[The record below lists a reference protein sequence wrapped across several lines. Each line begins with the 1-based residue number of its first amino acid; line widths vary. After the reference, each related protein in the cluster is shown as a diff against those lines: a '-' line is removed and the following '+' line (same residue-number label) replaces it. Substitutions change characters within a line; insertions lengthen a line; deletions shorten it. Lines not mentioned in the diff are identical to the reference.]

1 MMSFVCA
8 RQVVS
13 FQGDLPPL
21 CLCSVLQGYLERC
34 VITLDYSMSVCRCLC
49 LFQQVLLCNETG
61 HAITMCI
68 QNTPDRE
75 SWSPDNAK
83 SRHAGVT
90 NMRPISKHKHG
101 LLLSQYL
108 LEQYRPGDEYRTFK
122 RNSRTQLCT
131 SKFVTM
137 HNCYNKR
144 GQW

>member
-1 MMSFVCA
+1 MQDKSRLSRVTCPSVCA
-8 RQVVS
+8 
-13 FQGDLPPL
+13 
-21 CLCSVLQGYLERC
+21 SVLKGYLERC
-34 VITLDYSMSVCRCLC
+34 VIALDYSMSACRCLC

-68 QNTPDRE
+68 QNTQDQE

-101 LLLSQYL
+101 LLLSQCL
-108 LEQYRPGDEYRTFK
+108 LQQYRPGDEYRTFK

-131 SKFVTM
+131 SRLSQCTTATT
-137 HNCYNKR
+137 R
-144 GQW
+144 GGSGDRC